1 MVEVDN
7 YQIKDL
13 KLSLAV
19 STSKRSPSWIVRLND
34 KYVSGG
40 SNVAY
45 QEALKVY
52 HALKHSIDIIAREL
66 WNYLDCEICELLVPS
81 AVITKVWYDTEEGTR
96 DTWDPVLCPECVS
109 QYRTAGNLKK

>member
-19 STSKRSPSWIVRLND
+19 STSKRSPSWTVRLND
-34 KYVSGG
+34 NWVFGG
-40 SNVAY
+40 SNASY
-45 QEALKVY
+45 QEALTVY
-52 HALKHSIDIIAREL
+52 HALKHSIDIVAREL
-66 WNYLDCEICELLVPS
+66 WNYLTCEGCELLVPS
-81 AVITKVWYDTEEGTR
+81 AVETKVWYDTEEKTR
-96 DTWDPVLCPECVS
+96 DSWDSILCPECIS